1 MRHLEDAIH
10 QMNGRVQG
18 NQGHNGNNVNNV
30 NNVNINNEVGIN
42 ELIRLHRSSS
52 SNRNVSVKLARMFFS
67 QNELTNNRTRIGGE
81 RRPHGAVNGQLDPA
95 RLEQVRINYFR
106 IVDIPE
112 LLRVQEWKMCCR
124 HIDTLLNSLYFE
136 LF

>member
-30 NNVNINNEVGIN
+30 NNEVGIN

-52 SNRNVSVKLARMFFS
+52 SNRINLHVFFS
-67 QNELTNNRTRIGGE
+67 HRMNLQIIEQELEVKDVLTE
-81 RRPHGAVNGQLDPA
+81 QLTA
-95 RLEQVRINYFR
+95 N
-106 IVDIPE
+106 
-112 LLRVQEWKMCCR
+112 
-124 HIDTLLNSLYFE
+124 
-136 LF
+136 

>member
-30 NNVNINNEVGIN
+30 NNEVGIN

-52 SNRNVSVKLARMFFS
+52 SNRNFSVKLARIFS
-67 QNELTNNRTRIGGE
+67 HRMNLQIIEQELEVKDVLTE
-81 RRPHGAVNGQLDPA
+81 QLTA
-95 RLEQVRINYFR
+95 N
-106 IVDIPE
+106 
-112 LLRVQEWKMCCR
+112 
-124 HIDTLLNSLYFE
+124 
-136 LF
+136 